1 MDYLVLSRRILIV
14 AAAALP
20 VAACNTAGRL
30 NLAGGGDLANSFA
43 NLGSEENVSAIAITN
58 RKPELARQLVTY
70 KGTERPGTVIV
81 RTHDRKLYYVLGDG
95 RAIRYPVGVG
105 RAGKQWQ
112 GRAVIVS
119 HGVV

>member
-1 MDYLVLSRRILIV
+1 MLSRRILIG

-20 VAACNTAGRL
+20 VAACNTAGTP
-30 NLAGGGDLANSFA
+30 NLATARDLTNSFA
-43 NLGSEENVSAIAITN
+43 NLGSEPENVSAIEITN

-95 RAIRYPVGVG
+95 RAIRIRSAWAGLANSG
-105 RAGKQWQ
+105 RAAP
-112 GRAVIVS
+112 RSTAS
-119 HGVV
+119 M